1 MAWWLGVFACFFFLS
16 FQRKKRV
23 INDVAFW
30 RDSIWNQ
37 SSVFDCLVIAVRY
50 VCEYVFC
57 CFNGASPALQL
68 LPGLS
73 SFRLF
78 VDPWC
83 LQLTTWGGGS
93 FSNSFMLLTLG
104 FLHLRVVH
112 EFLIL
117 SPPKHRLQ
125 RARAGGPV
133 PIKDGCVLDHL
144 GRVRQVWWRT
154 LVVEPATFSF

>member
-1 MAWWLGVFACFFFLS
+1 MAWCFCVFFFWATNE
-16 FQRKKRV
+16 KRV
-23 INDVAFW
+23 INGVPFW

-68 LPGLS
+68 LQGLS

-78 VDPWC
+78 VDSWC

-93 FSNSFMLLTLG
+93 FSNSFLLLTLS
-104 FLHLRVVH
+104 FLPPRVVH

-144 GRVRQVWWRT
+144 GRVRKSWWRK
-154 LVVEPATFSF
+154 LVGSQQPGPNF